1 MTTFEE
7 IKDTLWLYTTNENHE
22 RTLDEA
28 YAALKVDGDL
38 VVDGLIWALRQEDVA
53 LKLLAL
59 QLLQHFYTY
68 AQRAIPA
75 IRSCIADD
83 EHRLVQIMAIN
94 TIHHMGDTSDELVSL
109 LSPKLESEDAFE
121 RIVSAGNL
129 WRICRSEDAYVV
141 LRREAAGDEEP
152 MPIIAKDFLDELE
165 CPIRPEAAVEV
176 DCWPIEKQRAYCD
189 SILKEFAS
197 LPRYRGRTP
206 DVAAML
212 LRFGDVGLRAILDGV
227 HDNDF
232 EVRILSITCVSEL
245 LIHFQEWII
254 EIADLLDH
262 WDTKISVFVPRIL
275 WRSKAVIAIPKLE
288 ASLQHDHQ
296 GLVALSAKSIAI
308 IDPSRREESL
318 KVVEGLELGEFF
330 KANLLA
336 ELRREKPYVGL

>member
-7 IKDTLWLYTTNENHE
+7 IKDTLWLYTTNENHD

-38 VVDGLIWALRQEDVA
+38 AVDGLIWALRQEDVGM
-53 LKLLAL
+53 KLLAL
-59 QLLQHFYTY
+59 QLLQHFYTC

-94 TIHHMGDTSDELVSL
+94 TIHHLGDTSDELVSL
-109 LSPKLESEDAFE
+109 LTPKLESEDAFE

-165 CPIRPEAAVEV
+165 CPIRPEAAV
-176 DCWPIEKQRAYCD
+176 D
-189 SILKEFAS
+189 SGLLAHRESNGLTATQLLKEFAS

-212 LRFGDVGLRAILDGV
+212 LRFGDAGLKIILDGV
-227 HDNDF
+227 HDTDF
-232 EVRILSITCVSEL
+232 EVRILSVVCVSEL
-245 LIHFQEWII
+245 LPHFQKWIV

-262 WDTKISVFVPRIL
+262 WDTRDFCFRATDS
-275 WRSKAVIAIPKLE
+275 LE
-288 ASLQHDHQ
+288 
-296 GLVALSAKSIAI
+296 I
-308 IDPSRREESL
+308 
-318 KVVEGLELGEFF
+318 EGSDRNT
-330 KANLLA
+330 KT
-336 ELRREKPYVGL
+336 

>member
-109 LSPKLESEDAFE
+109 LITKA
-121 RIVSAGNL
+121 RI
-129 WRICRSEDAYVV
+129 
-141 LRREAAGDEEP
+141 RRRFRENR
-152 MPIIAKDFLDELE
+152 LSWEL
-165 CPIRPEAAVEV
+165 C
-176 DCWPIEKQRAYCD
+176 
-189 SILKEFAS
+189 
-197 LPRYRGRTP
+197 
-206 DVAAML
+206 
-212 LRFGDVGLRAILDGV
+212 
-227 HDNDF
+227 
-232 EVRILSITCVSEL
+232 
-245 LIHFQEWII
+245 
-254 EIADLLDH
+254 
-262 WDTKISVFVPRIL
+262 
-275 WRSKAVIAIPKLE
+275 
-288 ASLQHDHQ
+288 
-296 GLVALSAKSIAI
+296 
-308 IDPSRREESL
+308 
-318 KVVEGLELGEFF
+318 GEFV
-330 KANLLA
+330 AQ
-336 ELRREKPYVGL
+336 RMPMWS